1 MKKETAILVMVIII
15 ALSMI
20 PHQVY
25 SQNEFKIVDFTGEW
39 EVAEPDHIKSKP
51 SSGHSY
57 IVLEYSNVVLGSW
70 LTTIDLTATG
80 QQGDTIET
88 KYTIDIPELNFTLT
102 YLEKYNPGWIFD
114 IGSRRKNELKIEL
127 NGEIVYNIYDEA
139 DWPFDTRLNTR
150 IYFGIWRIDKDN
162 LEIRITDYYGQINGN
177 RSIYW
182 TQKIG
187 YNGESLTL
195 TLRIDKNS
203 QAESTVEAYLYY
215 NTVER
220 DKIIGENIE
229 VRLLNID
236 SAALFY
242 ASLGF
247 LIIAI
252 VANFTSRT
260 WKYYEKKLEKPEE
273 PKKKGKHASRGK

>member
-1 MKKETAILVMVIII
+1 MKKKIVILAIII
-15 ALSMI
+15 IVLSVI
-20 PHQVY
+20 PYHAY
-25 SQNEFKIVDFTGEW
+25 SQNEFKIIDFTGEW
-39 EVAEPDHIKSKP
+39 EIAEPDHLKSKP

-57 IVLEYSNVVLGSW
+57 IVLEYSNIVLGSW

-80 QQGDTIET
+80 QQGDTIEA
-88 KYTIDIPELNFTLT
+88 KYTISITELNFTLT
-102 YLEKYNPGWIFD
+102 YLEKYTPGWIFD
-114 IGSRRKNELKIEL
+114 IGSNRKNELKIQL
-127 NGEIVYNIYDEA
+127 NGETIYTKYDEA
-139 DWPFDTRLNTR
+139 SWPFDTRLNTR
-150 IYFGIWRIDKDN
+150 IYFGIWRSDKDN
-162 LEIRITDYYGQINGN
+162 LVIRITDYYGQINGN

-195 TLRIDKNS
+195 TLRIDKES
-203 QAESTVEAYLYY
+203 KLESTVEAYLYY
-215 NTVER
+215 NSVER
-220 DKIIGENIE
+220 DKIIGEDIE

-260 WKYYEKKLEKPEE
+260 WRYYEKKLEESME
-273 PKKKGKHASRGK
+273 TRKKGKHASRGK